1 MPCMFLPASSGAVS
15 GIRRDSNAFLILTK
29 ELHCSG
35 LWEGSQPCTEFN
47 TQHLVLERI
56 HLPSQHLGRRCR
68 RATSSRS
75 SLVTKQVPGQLGLH
89 ETLVSNTR
97 NKTHGHT
104 KAPKY
109 SQLKRPSVG
118 ICLSLWDRKLKYRT
132 VRFIISCLAMLNDLP
147 KVPRRKAGWGMAF
160 STLPD
165 PKT

>member
-1 MPCMFLPASSGAVS
+1 MPFLFLQRNYIVQGSGKGANHARSS
-15 GIRRDSNAFLILTK
+15 ILSTW
-29 ELHCSG
+29 CWS
-35 LWEGSQPCTEFN
+35 
-47 TQHLVLERI
+47 V

-97 NKTHGHT
+97 NETHGHT

-109 SQLKRPSVG
+109 SQVKRPSVG

-132 VRFIISCLAMLNDLP
+132 VRFIISCLAILSDLP
-147 KVPRRKAGWGMAF
+147 KVPRRKAGWGRAF
-160 STLPD
+160 STHPD